1 MVVLFLSSNPLHRL
15 PQLCFSSFKLHH
27 HCYCLES
34 ESEVIQLCLTLWDP
48 MDCSLPGSSIHG
60 IFQARILEWVTI
72 SFSRSSRPRVWTWV
86 SRTIGRHF
94 TIWATSPVFTSE
106 DPDLELYEHLPN
118 DHLPLTLNY
127 KTYPFQSHQIH
138 LSANQILKC
147 YTFALHEWL
156 PSAYSRDAQGT
167 ANGLQMSQ
175 DIDPLSSQESLVGPG
190 ASGTSS
196 RSLLTMNSFVLHFMT
211 YFSIIILL
219 YIFYC

>member
-1 MVVLFLSSNPLHRL
+1 
-15 PQLCFSSFKLHH
+15 
-27 HCYCLES
+27 
-34 ESEVIQLCLTLWDP
+34 
-48 MDCSLPGSSIHG
+48 MDCSLPGSSAHG
-60 IFQARILEWVTI
+60 ISQVRILEWLPFPSPGYLPNPGTEPM
-72 SFSRSSRPRVWTWV
+72 SSALA
-86 SRTIGRHF
+86 GRRF

-175 DIDPLSSQESLVGPG
+175 DIDPLGSQDSLVGPG
-190 ASGTSS
+190 ATGTSS

-211 YFSIIILL
+211 YFSIIILI